1 MVVNCSIIMSSL
13 NNIFLSGELK
23 VYGGWNPIDE
33 HKFNKAELNFVKSAV
48 VADSEYGK
56 SIKFT
61 FITGQYAFIELDSS
75 SESLE
80 IGTPV
85 DPAKVTIITL
95 SKPGEK
101 NIRRVKIDE

>member
-1 MVVNCSIIMSSL
+1 MSSL

-33 HKFNKAELNFVKSAV
+33 HKFNKAERDFIKDAV
-48 VADSEYGK
+48 IADSEYGK
-56 SIKFT
+56 SVKFT
-61 FITGQYAFIELDSS
+61 FVTGQWTFIELDSS